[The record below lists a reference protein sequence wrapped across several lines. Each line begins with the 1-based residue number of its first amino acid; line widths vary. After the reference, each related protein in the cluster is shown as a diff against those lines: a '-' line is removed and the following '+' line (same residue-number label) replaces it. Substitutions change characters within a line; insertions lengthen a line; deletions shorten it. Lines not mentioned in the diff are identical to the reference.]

1 MWKRNTGVTLLEL
14 LVAMS
19 IVGFVMAGI
28 IGTFVMQSRLYMS
41 QGQMAEMEDNL
52 RFGADF
58 VADMLRTAGY
68 GVPCDNMS
76 LWISWV
82 GGFTENPDIAAGP
95 PDAFSVASGFE
106 DPVAELSL
114 DANEGDTQISLDDT
128 SALDTSS
135 RRLILIGDTDN
146 AHIVAV
152 GATVTIDTDPTL
164 AGNQG
169 LSRAYFAGTPVS
181 RIDVRTVSVVGN
193 VLGLNDNQGGG
204 AQELAS
210 GISNLEVNPIAG
222 DQYELTLTG
231 SVEVRDAQA
240 GESSIVR
247 SLIADISMRNDN
259 GCNTPPPDDDSDDDS
274 S

>member
-14 LVAMS
+14 LVTLS
-19 IVGFVMAGI
+19 IVGVVMAGI
-28 IGTFVMQSRLYMS
+28 LGTFVLQSRLYMS

-58 VADMLRTAGY
+58 IADMLRTAGY
-68 GVPCDNMS
+68 GVPCDNMD
-76 LWISWV
+76 LWIPWM

-106 DPVAELSL
+106 DPVAALSL
-114 DANEGDTQISLDDT
+114 DASAGDTEISLDDT

-146 AHIVAV
+146 AHIVSV
-152 GATVTIDTDPTL
+152 GTPMTIDTDPTV

-169 LSRAYFAGTPVS
+169 LSRAYLVGTPVR

-193 VLGLNDNQGGG
+193 TLVLNDNQGAG
-204 AQELAS
+204 AQDLVIR
-210 GISNLEVNPIAG
+210 ISNLTVDPIAG
-222 DQYELTLTG
+222 DQYEVTLTG
-231 SVEVRDAQA
+231 QVEVRDAA
-240 GESSIVR
+240 GESLIER
-247 SLIADISMRNDN
+247 SLIADVSMRNDN
-259 GCNTPPPDDDSDDDS
+259 GCNGDDDDS
-274 S
+274 SS

>member
-14 LVAMS
+14 LVALS

-28 IGTFVMQSRLYMS
+28 IGTFVMQSQLYMS

-58 VADMLRTAGY
+58 IADMLRTAGY
-68 GVPCDNMS
+68 GVPCDNMA
-76 LWISWV
+76 LWIPWV
-82 GGFTENPDIAAGP
+82 GGFTDNPDIVAGT

-106 DPVAELSL
+106 DPVAALSL

-169 LSRAYFAGTPVS
+169 LSRAYFAGTPVR

-193 VLGLNDNQGGG
+193 NLVLNDNQGGG

-210 GISNLEVNPIAG
+210 GISNFEVNPIAG

-259 GCNTPPPDDDSDDDS
+259 GCNTPPPDDDDS
-274 S
+274 SS